1 MIQWGWADEAVIW
14 KFLLC
19 VMTSERCSNLMT
31 LKFQSAVGYR
41 LLLLAIWVSECLK
54 LLQPVLLRKHAFMC
68 VGWRM
73 RKFSELLWFVFPHMI
88 TVFNLRVSFHF
99 FLSFSKKKL
108 MKQQYM
114 PGVVIL
120 MGGIAT
126 IFFFVLCS
134 TCLDFS
140 LSLEDRTELLNI

>member
-99 FLSFSKKKL
+99 FLSFSKKK
-108 MKQQYM
+108 
-114 PGVVIL
+114 IDET
-120 MGGIAT
+120 T
-126 IFFFVLCS
+126 IHARCRDFNGRNSYYFFFRFV
-134 TCLDFS
+134 
-140 LSLEDRTELLNI
+140 